1 MKLIRDLQKSMR
13 STKSRQHRK
22 NLNPDQKGQGSR
34 TENAE
39 KAAAND
45 LSDHLLKGENAH
57 LDHHHRNKAEAED
70 LHSGRTVADRTE
82 IGVGEESGVDR

>member
-13 STKSRQHRK
+13 STKSSRHRK
-22 NLNPDQKGQGSR
+22 NLNHNQKGEGNR

-39 KAAAND
+39 KAAANG
-45 LSDHLLKGENAH
+45 LLDHLLKAENAH
-57 LDHHHRNKAEAED
+57 LDHHHCNKVEAED
-70 LHSGRTVADRTE
+70 LHSGKTVADRTE